1 MATIMVNLTLI
12 KVIREMENILSIYPV
27 QTYKQ
32 VAENPDLQQKLVAYI
47 LNRLP
52 NKYITIDEEQLTEKL
67 SQNISCSTWEQ
78 LEIEELV
85 QQGIYYLVNLGE
97 QSEFLLSPEIV
108 R

>member
-1 MATIMVNLTLI
+1 MATTMVNLTLI
-12 KVIREMENILSIYPV
+12 KVLREMENILAIYPT
-27 QTYKQ
+27 QTYKK
-32 VAENPDLQQKLVAYI
+32 VAGNPDLQQKLVAYI

-52 NKYITIDEEQLTEKL
+52 NKYITVDDEQLAENL
-67 SQNISCSTWEQ
+67 SQNIACSTWEQ

-97 QSEFLLSPEIV
+97 HSEFLPSSGKV

>member
-1 MATIMVNLTLI
+1 MVNLTLV
-12 KVIREMENILSIYPV
+12 KVIREMENILAIYPA

-32 VAENPDLQQKLVAYI
+32 VAGNPDLQQKLVAYI

-52 NKYITIDEEQLTEKL
+52 NKYITIDDEQLAENL

-85 QQGIYYLVNLGE
+85 QQGIYYLIKLGE
-97 QSEFLLSPEIV
+97 QSEFFPSSGDV

>member
-1 MATIMVNLTLI
+1 MATTMVNLTLI

-27 QTYKQ
+27 QTYKKI
-32 VAENPDLQQKLVAYI
+32 AENPDLQQKLVAYI

-52 NKYITIDEEQLTEKL
+52 NKYITIDDEQLTEKL
-67 SQNISCSTWEQ
+67 SQNISISTWEQ

-97 QSEFLLSPEIV
+97 QSEFLLSPWIV